1 MKTQA
6 SPKKPVAKKPGAT
19 QKSPVQK
26 KSLKAPAGNTQVG
39 NGATTS
45 SSPQTEE
52 IASRAYKIWQERGC
66 PEGFDEVHWHLAEQE
81 ILGASSPGF
90 AS

>member
-6 SPKKPVAKKPGAT
+6 SPKKPVAKKAGAT
-19 QKSPVQK
+19 PKSPVQK
-26 KSLKAPAGNTQVG
+26 KSVMSPPEDARVG
-39 NGATTS
+39 DSPTIK

-81 ILGASSPGF
+81 IMGASTQSF